1 MSAEKTYTEAFIA
14 DLAAFLANPPEPPP
28 EPKKTLAQVLDAV
41 RPQIVALKKAGYAPE
56 QIRAFLVDKGIPVD
70 NKTVSNA
77 LGLASRP
84 AGKSAAKPASP
95 KPRRLAAPAKS
106 AQPAAD
112 APATNPVAQASSFSS
127 AASHDP
133 EPQETQLRS
142 H

>member
-14 DLAAFLANPPEPPP
+14 DLAAFLENPPEPPP

-41 RPQIVALKKAGYAPE
+41 RPQITALKKAGYAAE

-84 AGKSAAKPASP
+84 AGKSAAKPARQ
-95 KPRRLAAPAKS
+95 KTRRLPSSSVKS
-106 AQPAAD
+106 AEPAASTSDTSASAPVTPAPITPQYD
-112 APATNPVAQASSFSS
+112 API
-127 AASHDP
+127 
-133 EPQETQLRS
+133 
-142 H
+142 